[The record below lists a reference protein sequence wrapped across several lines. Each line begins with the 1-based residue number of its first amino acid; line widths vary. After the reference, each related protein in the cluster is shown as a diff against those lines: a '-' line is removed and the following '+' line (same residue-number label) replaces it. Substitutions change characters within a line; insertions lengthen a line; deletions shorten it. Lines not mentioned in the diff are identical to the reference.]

1 MLVHL
6 VSLAGTLRFGPS
18 TVRTRGRGSS
28 AVGPPNT
35 DCVFQQ
41 LYETTRSFG
50 LSCRVISGMAEKRF
64 FKSFSEFPLPPPR
77 TTCDTPGTS
86 YLPHPEGGP
95 CTALYT
101 CSGWS
106 RLLGLPGYVRVW
118 LFFSLFFSRV
128 CFLVCVIVSGIAQ
141 SNALFFLLQH
151 QGFKPTT
158 SVRRGSLVFVVHLDH
173 GAVLGLQVRRKT
185 EYFGRK
191 GDQICLITV
200 IN

>member
-64 FKSFSEFPLPPPR
+64 FKSFSEFPLPPPAQLA
-77 TTCDTPGTS
+77 T
-86 YLPHPEGGP
+86 
-95 CTALYT
+95 
-101 CSGWS
+101 
-106 RLLGLPGYVRVW
+106 LPGLHIYRIPRGDLVLRYILVRAGRGYLACQVTCASRF
-118 LFFSLFFSRV
+118 FFSLFFSRV
-128 CFLVCVIVSGIAQ
+128 CFLVCAIVPGIAQ